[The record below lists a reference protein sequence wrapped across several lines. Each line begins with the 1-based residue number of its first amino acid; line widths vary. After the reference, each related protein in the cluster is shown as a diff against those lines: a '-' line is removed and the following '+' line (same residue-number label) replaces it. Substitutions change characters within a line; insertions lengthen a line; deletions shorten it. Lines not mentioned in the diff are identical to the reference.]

1 MYSWNWFK
9 IKGEDEFFS
18 LRKTCPLFSCETRE
32 RERKKMRIDFEGEWI
47 STITVNIKGTN
58 YFIVVSSKD
67 KSGNNRLVEG
77 EFVSPTG
84 AFKDEQ
90 WALKF
95 AARKM
100 WGIGLKYA
108 PDFVKTYA
116 YKD

>member
-1 MYSWNWFK
+1 MK
-9 IKGEDEFFS
+9 PE
-18 LRKTCPLFSCETRE
+18 RE
-32 RERKKMRIDFEGEWI
+32 RERMRIDFEGEWI
-47 STITVNIKGTN
+47 STITINIEGTN

-67 KSGNNRLVEG
+67 KSENNRLVEG
-77 EFVSPTG
+77 E
-84 AFKDEQ
+84 FKDEQ

-95 AARKM
+95 AARRM

>member
-1 MYSWNWFK
+1 
-9 IKGEDEFFS
+9 
-18 LRKTCPLFSCETRE
+18 
-32 RERKKMRIDFEGEWI
+32 MRIDFEGEWI

-77 EFVSPTG
+77 

>member
-1 MYSWNWFK
+1 
-9 IKGEDEFFS
+9 
-18 LRKTCPLFSCETRE
+18 
-32 RERKKMRIDFEGEWI
+32 MRIDFEGEWI